1 MTDRSARIW
10 VGIDA
15 GKAHHWATAIDGD
28 GQLVLSRKVV
38 NDETEILELIATVCE
53 AADEVSWAVDIS
65 GRASTLLL
73 TLLIG
78 HGQSVVYIPG
88 RTVNRMSAA
97 YRGEGKTDAK
107 DALVIADTA
116 RLRRDFTTLRLP
128 DEQMATLQLLT
139 AHRADL
145 VADRVRLINRMR
157 DTLVGI
163 SPALERAFDYSASK
177 GAVTMLTG
185 YQTPTALRRLGTS
198 RLAAWL
204 RRRSVRKADDIA
216 DRAVEAARSQ
226 ATVLPGEDRAARQ
239 VGVIA
244 RQLLDVDEQIKE
256 TEREI
261 REVFRTDERAAVIES
276 MPGMGPILGA
286 EFVAIVGDLSGYA
299 DAGRLASHA
308 GLVPVPRDSGRR
320 TGNFQRPKRYNRRL
334 RHIFYLSAQTA
345 MMRPG
350 LSREFYLRKRAEGQ
364 THVQAVLALA
374 RRRVGVLWAM
384 LRDRRPY
391 DSGPPVGQVA

>member
-15 GKAHHWATAIDGD
+15 GKAHHWATAIYAD
-28 GQLVLSRKVV
+28 GQVMLSRKVV
-38 NDETEILELIATVCE
+38 NDETEILELIAAVCE
-53 AADEVSWAVDIS
+53 AADEVLWAVDIS

-116 RLRRDFTTLRLP
+116 RLRRDFASLSLQ
-128 DEQMATLQLLT
+128 DEQVATLQLLT

-163 SPALERAFDYSASK
+163 CPAIERAFDYSASK
-177 GAVTMLTG
+177 GAVVMLTE
-185 YQTPTALRRLGTS
+185 YQTPAALRRIGAK
-198 RLAAWL
+198 RLATWL
-204 RRRSVRKADDIA
+204 GRRKVRRADDVA
-216 DRAVEAARSQ
+216 ERAVEAARAQ

-239 VGVIA
+239 VSVMA
-244 RQLLDVDEQIKE
+244 SQLLGVDEQIKE

-261 REVFRTDERAAVIES
+261 REVFRSDERAAVIES

-286 EFVAIVGDLSGYA
+286 EFVAIVGDLSGYT

-308 GLVPVPRDSGRR
+308 GLAPVPRDSGRR
-320 TGNFQRPKRYNRRL
+320 TGNFQRPKRYHRRL

-350 LSREFYLRKRAEGQ
+350 LSRDYYLRKRAEGQ

-384 LRDRRPY
+384 LRDGRPY
-391 DSGPPVGQVA
+391 DAGPAVVQGA

>member
-1 MTDRSARIW
+1 MTDHSARIW
-10 VGIDA
+10 VGVDA
-15 GKAHHWATAIDGD
+15 GKAHHWATAIDAD
-28 GQLVLSRKVV
+28 GQMVLSRKVI
-38 NDETEILELIATVCE
+38 NDETEILGLIAAVCE
-53 AADEVSWAVDIS
+53 ATDEALWAVDIS

-107 DALVIADTA
+107 DSLVIADTA
-116 RLRRDFTTLRLP
+116 RLRRDFASLNLP
-128 DEQMATLQLLT
+128 DEQVATLQLLT

-163 SPALERAFDYSASK
+163 SPALERAFDCSASK
-177 GAVTMLTG
+177 GAVLMLTE
-185 YQTPTALRRLGTS
+185 YQTPTALRGIGCT

-204 RRRSVRKADDIA
+204 GRRKVRKAEDVA
-216 DRAVEAARSQ
+216 ERAVEAARAQ

-239 VGVIA
+239 VSAVA
-244 RQLLDVDEQIKE
+244 RQLLGVDEQIKE

-261 REVFRTDERAAVIES
+261 REVFRKDERAAVIES

-286 EFVAIVGDLSGYA
+286 EFVAIVGDLSGYV

-308 GLVPVPRDSGRR
+308 GLAPVPRDSGRR
-320 TGNFQRPKRYNRRL
+320 TGNFQRPKRYHRRL

-350 LSREFYLRKRAEGQ
+350 LSRDYYLRKRAEGQ
-364 THVQAVLALA
+364 THIQAVLALA

-384 LRDRRPY
+384 LRDGRPY
-391 DSGPPVGQVA
+391 DSGPPVAKVA

>member
-1 MTDRSARIW
+1 VTDRSARIW

-15 GKAHHWATAIDGD
+15 GKAHHWATAIDAD
-28 GQLVLSRKVV
+28 GQVVLSRKVI
-38 NDETEILELIATVCE
+38 NDETEILELIAAVCE
-53 AADEVSWAVDIS
+53 EADEVLWAVDIS

-116 RLRRDFTTLRLP
+116 RLRRDFASLSLQ
-128 DEQMATLQLLT
+128 DEQVATLQLLT

-177 GAVTMLTG
+177 GAVVMLTE
-185 YQTPTALRRLGTS
+185 YQTPAGLRGLGVKRLGT
-198 RLAAWL
+198 WL
-204 RRRSVRKADDIA
+204 RRRKVRRAEDVA
-216 DRAVEAARSQ
+216 ERAVEAARAQ

-261 REVFRTDERAAVIES
+261 REVFRKDERAAVIES

-286 EFVAIVGDLSGYA
+286 EFVAIVGDLSGYT

-308 GLVPVPRDSGRR
+308 GLAPVPRDSGQR
-320 TGNFQRPKRYNRRL
+320 TGNFQRPKRYHRRL

-350 LSREFYLRKRAEGQ
+350 LSREYYLRKRAEGQ

-384 LRDRRPY
+384 LRDGRPY
-391 DSGPPVGQVA
+391 VGGPPVAQGA

>member
-15 GKAHHWATAIDGD
+15 GKAHHWATAIDAD
-28 GQLVLSRKVV
+28 GQVVLSRKVI
-38 NDETEILELIATVCE
+38 NDETEILELIAAVCE
-53 AADEVSWAVDIS
+53 AADEALWAVDIS

-116 RLRRDFTTLRLP
+116 RLRRDFASLSLQ
-128 DEQMATLQLLT
+128 DEQVATLQLLT

-177 GAVTMLTG
+177 GAVVMLTE
-185 YQTPTALRRLGTS
+185 YQTPAALRGIGAK
-198 RLAAWL
+198 RLATWL
-204 RRRSVRKADDIA
+204 GRRKVRRADDVA
-216 DRAVEAARSQ
+216 ERAVEAARAQ
-226 ATVLPGEDRAARQ
+226 ATALPGEDRAARQ

-244 RQLLDVDEQIKE
+244 RQLLGVDEQIKE

-261 REVFRTDERAAVIES
+261 REVFRKDERAAVIES

-286 EFVAIVGDLSGYA
+286 EFVAIVGDLSGYI

-308 GLVPVPRDSGRR
+308 GLAPVPRDSGRR
-320 TGNFQRPKRYNRRL
+320 TGNFQRPKRYHRRL

-350 LSREFYLRKRAEGQ
+350 LSREYYLRKRAEGQ

-384 LRDRRPY
+384 LRDGRPY
-391 DSGPPVGQVA
+391 VGGPPVAQGA

>member
-15 GKAHHWATAIDGD
+15 GKAHHWATAIDAD
-28 GQLVLSRKVV
+28 GQVVLSRKVI
-38 NDETEILELIATVCE
+38 NDETEILELIAAVCE
-53 AADEVSWAVDIS
+53 AADEALWAVDIS

-116 RLRRDFTTLRLP
+116 RLRRDFASLSLQ
-128 DEQMATLQLLT
+128 DEQVATLQLLT

-177 GAVTMLTG
+177 GAVVMLTE
-185 YQTPTALRRLGTS
+185 YQTPAALRGIGAK
-198 RLAAWL
+198 RLATWL
-204 RRRSVRKADDIA
+204 GRRKVRRADDVA
-216 DRAVEAARSQ
+216 ERAVEAARAQ
-226 ATVLPGEDRAARQ
+226 ATALPGEDRAARQ

-244 RQLLDVDEQIKE
+244 RQLLGVDEQIKE

-261 REVFRTDERAAVIES
+261 REVFRKDERAAVIES

-286 EFVAIVGDLSGYA
+286 EFVAIVGDLSGYT

-308 GLVPVPRDSGRR
+308 GLAPVPRDSGRR
-320 TGNFQRPKRYNRRL
+320 TGNFQRPKRYHRRL

-350 LSREFYLRKRAEGQ
+350 LSREYYLRKRAEGQ

-384 LRDRRPY
+384 LRDGRPY
-391 DSGPPVGQVA
+391 VGGPPVAQGA